1 MKQLI
6 NKYIIAIVLMMLI
19 FTSCKKYDDFQTNPN
34 LPSTATP
41 ALLLTRICYGIFYYD
56 NTTASFAGRHLTYYE
71 RGNSAVDYSWTA
83 GGFDNYNLLRQVMQM
98 DSLAEQNGQQQYL
111 GLTKFF
117 RALLFSQMAEVFG
130 DIPYSNA
137 LDAVSGNFKPV
148 YDSQETI
155 YKGILQELDEANTL
169 LDDSKGKIN
178 GDIIYGGVASQWKKL
193 ANALKLRLLIH
204 LSKKESN
211 TNLNIKTQFQDI
223 VSQPA
228 KYPLFTGNDD
238 NAQLVFNPSATDN
251 YYPDF
256 GYLSLSTAVSME
268 KGFVK
273 ILKDRSD
280 PRLFAFAEPVS
291 GLAAGVFSNYQGVDA
306 GLTVS
311 DQQTASSGTSRIK
324 ARYYNDKVNE
334 PWMLMGY
341 AEQEFLIAEAI
352 SRSWITGVGTA
363 EEHYNNGI
371 NASMEFYG
379 ISSSDITTYLAGPTV
394 AFDPANGIAMIAMQ
408 KYIALFMQSGW
419 EAFYEQRRTGIPT
432 LSVGPGTYNNG
443 MVPKR
448 WLYPQ
453 SEYDYNK
460 ANLDAALQSQFNGND
475 NVNQVMWL
483 LQ

>member
-178 GDIIYGGVASQWKKL
+178 GDIIYGGVASQWTKL

-256 GYLSLSTAVSME
+256 GYLSLQHSSKYG
-268 KGFVK
+268 KGFRK
-273 ILKDRSD
+273 NIKRSQR
-280 PRLFAFAEPVS
+280 PSPVC
-291 GLAAGVFSNYQGVDA
+291 LC
-306 GLTVS
+306 
-311 DQQTASSGTSRIK
+311 
-324 ARYYNDKVNE
+324 
-334 PWMLMGY
+334 
-341 AEQEFLIAEAI
+341 
-352 SRSWITGVGTA
+352 
-363 EEHYNNGI
+363 
-371 NASMEFYG
+371 
-379 ISSSDITTYLAGPTV
+379 
-394 AFDPANGIAMIAMQ
+394 
-408 KYIALFMQSGW
+408 
-419 EAFYEQRRTGIPT
+419 RTGEW
-432 LSVGPGTYNNG
+432 LGGRCFQQLPG
-443 MVPKR
+443 
-448 WLYPQ
+448 
-453 SEYDYNK
+453 S
-460 ANLDAALQSQFNGND
+460 
-475 NVNQVMWL
+475 
-483 LQ
+483 